1 MGVYKYGLEAA
12 DIAAE
17 IPGLDASSITA
28 TTRPLSTQK
37 LETWISD
44 GASQLN
50 ALLDRHTIDPTA
62 DLDDNTHALVK
73 EAVKAFAVAKAL
85 LVMNKGGEVYRAA
98 WERWRTVFES
108 YQNVPTNL
116 GKEKRT
122 RTRVRADTDGGTD
135 EDDWNFV
142 DFAEDVF

>member
-1 MGVYKYGLEAA
+1 
-12 DIAAE
+12 
-17 IPGLDASSITA
+17 
-28 TTRPLSTQK
+28 
-37 LETWISD
+37 
-44 GASQLN
+44 
-50 ALLDRHTIDPTA
+50 
-62 DLDDNTHALVK
+62 
-73 EAVKAFAVAKAL
+73 
-85 LVMNKGGEVYRAA
+85 MNKGGEVYRAA